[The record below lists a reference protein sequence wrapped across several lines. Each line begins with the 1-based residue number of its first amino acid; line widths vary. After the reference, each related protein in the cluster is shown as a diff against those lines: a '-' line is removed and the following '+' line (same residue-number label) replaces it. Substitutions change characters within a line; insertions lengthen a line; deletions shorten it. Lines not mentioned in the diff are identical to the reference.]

1 MPLLLADLPADV
13 VQHILVR
20 LTLAH
25 HIARIAP
32 TCKVVSVAARNAIKV
47 RQFSGEVVTL
57 AGHTDWVQSVA
68 ARPDGR
74 IITASIDRLRFVS
87 GSYDKTARIAHH
99 GLAA

>member
-1 MPLLLADLPADV
+1 MLPELPAEV
-13 VQHILVR
+13 WQHIASYFR
-20 LTLAH
+20 LAH
-25 HIARIAP
+25 HIGRVAP
-32 TCKVVSVAARNAIKV
+32 TCKVVSVAVRNAIKV